1 MAKQTFTRIVDDLTH
16 EMLGEGE
23 GQTISFAFEGGSYS
37 IDLSEKNADE
47 FRKLMKKYT
56 DAGTKEV
63 ARLPRAERS
72 SAPKSNK
79 EELAKIRL
87 WAQDQGISVAPR
99 GRIAQDVQDKY
110 RDAHH

>member
-23 GQTISFAFEGGSYS
+23 GQTIEFAFEGSSYS
-37 IDLSEKNADE
+37 IDLSESNADE

-63 ARLPRAERS
+63 ARLPRGERS
-72 SAPKSNK
+72 PAPKSNK
-79 EELAKIRL
+79 EELGKIRA
-87 WAQDQGISVAPR
+87 WAQEQGLNVAPR
-99 GRIAQDVQDKY
+99 GRISQDIQEKY
-110 RDAHH
+110 RAAH

>member
-23 GQTISFAFEGGSYS
+23 GQTIEFAFEGNSYT

-47 FRKLMKKYT
+47 FRKVMTKYT

-63 ARLPRAERS
+63 ARLPRAAAS

-79 EELAKIRL
+79 DELAKIRQ
-87 WAQDQGISVAPR
+87 WAKDNGIEVSSR
-99 GRIAQDVQDKY
+99 GRISQAIQDQY
-110 RDAHH
+110 RAAH